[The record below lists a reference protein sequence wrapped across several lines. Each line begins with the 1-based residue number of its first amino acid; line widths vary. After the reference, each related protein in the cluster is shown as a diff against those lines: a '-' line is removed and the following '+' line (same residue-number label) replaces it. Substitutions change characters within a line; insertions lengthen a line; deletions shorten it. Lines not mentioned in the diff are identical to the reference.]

1 MSTTAASAM
10 KMTRM
15 KSFVRKWQSLSRVE
29 KVHTYYESYDM
40 DMATDEI
47 DDISNLEAEESYN
60 QHGLETIPGWI
71 NEGRQQYDVG
81 SHATPVSL
89 SSSQSSSII
98 PEGSA
103 VVFVGRARRQYA
115 VHARHL
121 QHPLFK
127 ALQQRSETSGINQS
141 LGLTLGCEI
150 VLFEHLLWMLESD
163 DPALQSADSVHELAE
178 LYMPS
183 DGSSN
188 MLHLLHQD

>member
-1 MSTTAASAM
+1 M

-15 KSFVRKWQSLSRVE
+15 KSFVKKWQSLSRVE
-29 KVHTYYESYDM
+29 KVHTYYGSYDM
-40 DMATDEI
+40 DMETDEN
-47 DDISNLEAEESYN
+47 DDISTFEAKESYN
-60 QHGLETIPGWI
+60 HNGLETIPGWI
-71 NEGRQQYDVG
+71 NEGRPQYDVG
-81 SHATPVSL
+81 SRATPKSS
-89 SSSQSSSII
+89 SSSQSSSTI
-98 PEGSA
+98 PEGSV

-115 VHARHL
+115 VHARYL

-141 LGLTLGCEI
+141 LGLALGCEI

-163 DPALQSADSVHELAE
+163 DPALQSADSIHELAE

-183 DGSSN
+183 DGSSS